1 VDTPQGQVGR
11 PSQSLT
17 LDEAR
22 ALLAAAEKSRLLAF
36 IVTCSAVLRW
46 PSPNR
51 GATNVDGATAIIH
64 KRHEPRVRWHLPD
77 DVPDGR

>member
-1 VDTPQGQVGR
+1 VNTPQGQVGR

-36 IVTCSAVLRW
+36 IVLCLQTGGRSEEARVLTAT
-46 PSPNR
+46 
-51 GATNVDGATAIIH
+51 GATPEFRPWL
-64 KRHEPRVRWHLPD
+64 KCR
-77 DVPDGR
+77 